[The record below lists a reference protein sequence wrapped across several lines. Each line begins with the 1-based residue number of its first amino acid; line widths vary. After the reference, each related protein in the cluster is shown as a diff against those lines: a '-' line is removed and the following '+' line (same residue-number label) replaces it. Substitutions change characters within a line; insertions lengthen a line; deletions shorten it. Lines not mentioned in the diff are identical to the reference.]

1 MHWKMRNVYTIVVGK
16 PEKRR
21 QLGRPKLKWEENMKM
36 DLSKMGLDNMDWIN
50 WLRIGSSVNT
60 TVSLWTPQA
69 TGLS

>member
-1 MHWKMRNVYTIVVGK
+1 MRNVYTIVVGK

-50 WLRIGSSVNT
+50 
-60 TVSLWTPQA
+60 
-69 TGLS
+69 